1 MQQITL
7 DTENLGTGPAWGFTA
22 ILAGKLHGGRGG
34 VEKMKV
40 SVPFPGSGVKYW
52 VVLDAV
58 LLSSTLPS

>member
-1 MQQITL
+1 MQQITP

-22 ILAGKLHGGRGG
+22 ILAGKLHGG

-40 SVPFPGSGVKYW
+40 SVPFPGSGMKYW

-58 LLSSTLPS
+58 LLSSSLPS